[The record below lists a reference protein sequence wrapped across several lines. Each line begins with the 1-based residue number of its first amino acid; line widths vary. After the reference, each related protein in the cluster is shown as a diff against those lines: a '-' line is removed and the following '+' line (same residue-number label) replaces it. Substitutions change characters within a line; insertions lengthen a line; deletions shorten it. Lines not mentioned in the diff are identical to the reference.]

1 MVQVQQ
7 ILNRK
12 LLAVKFIWIQLILLF
27 KNKPMPVLVTIKV
40 NAKTN
45 VRQERTT
52 VLITQ
57 HALIPTN
64 PFCVSA
70 TMDTVVMV
78 LHVIS
83 RVLFGFC
90 MTPMAKTLGT
100 QTKMESSR
108 MFEEDLIK
116 LRLENSELLALIL
129 IINIFIIKKG
139 HITILLRL
147 DQMLD
152 LAGISKLT
160 Y

>member
-57 HALIPTN
+57 HALIPTD

-70 TMDTVVMV
+70 TMDIVVMV

-83 RVLFGFC
+83 RLLFGFC
-90 MTPMAKTLGT
+90 MVTTAATTLVT

-108 MFEEDLIK
+108 MFKEDLIK
-116 LRLENSELLALIL
+116 LKLENSELLV
-129 IINIFIIKKG
+129 
-139 HITILLRL
+139 
-147 DQMLD
+147 
-152 LAGISKLT
+152 
-160 Y
+160 